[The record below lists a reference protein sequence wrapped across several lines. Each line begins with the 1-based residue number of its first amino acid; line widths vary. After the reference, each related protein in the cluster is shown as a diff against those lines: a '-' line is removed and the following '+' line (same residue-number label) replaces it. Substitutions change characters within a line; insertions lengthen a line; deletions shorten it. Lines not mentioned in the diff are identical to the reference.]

1 MPESAPRRDDTLII
15 EAVGTGTARITVT
28 ASRRGYRDATTSFY
42 VDVNGKTISAPT
54 VYMNYPNGASYTNG
68 SWSNQNITFN
78 LTGYSSGRT
87 AYSYERPAGGSSS
100 QWGKPQRAC
109 KRHPDHQRRR
119 AEGLLLLHPRQRRRQ
134 RGHKSVYGQD

>member
-1 MPESAPRRDDTLII
+1 MP
-15 EAVGTGTARITVT
+15 GTARITVT

-68 SWSNQNITFN
+68 SWSNQNITFT

-100 QWGKPQRAC
+100 QWGNR
-109 KRHPDHQRRR
+109 RELPDGILTMRDEDGFSSP
-119 AEGLLLLHPRQRRRQ
+119 ARQRRRQ
-134 RGHKSVYGQD
+134 RGHQCIRVRIR